1 MDSKAERVISS
12 LGVKASRSMTGLAF
26 QFRVYGFLK
35 WDLYFMAGKTHIPAD
50 QFWGFSLGSMAADKS
65 E

>member
-1 MDSKAERVISS
+1 MSGTLEFMAGKALPDSPVRGMDSKAEGVIGS

-35 WDLYFMAGKTHIPAD
+35 WDL
-50 QFWGFSLGSMAADKS
+50 
-65 E
+65 